1 MSASENQEYFKKRI
15 QELESKLSGMKLELE
30 NARFQHESESEK
42 RRFYQLIADFAF
54 GWELW
59 FDPKGQIKYCSPSC
73 YDLTGFTSN
82 QIIGSSGIK
91 ELLVYE
97 IDRIKYAGFLEG
109 ALNQVLVNQSLEF
122 RILTRTKQLRWCIM
136 SVRGVYDEKGKYLG
150 IRASVQDTTRLKNAM
165 GHISELEKGKEF
177 ELRTKQRL
185 QSELE
190 LKDRELV
197 SFLLQLS
204 QKNELISKSANLLKK
219 GKLGDDKH
227 IKIVLEQLEEILK
240 GNSVQTPDWVMIEK
254 QMEKSHPGFL
264 NRLQTKYPVISV
276 KDQKLCCYIR
286 LGLSSKEISGL
297 LNITPKSVEIAR
309 VRLRQKLQLPSKIRL
324 STFIMQF

>member
-1 MSASENQEYFKKRI
+1 
-15 QELESKLSGMKLELE
+15 
-30 NARFQHESESEK
+30 
-42 RRFYQLIADFAF
+42 
-54 GWELW
+54 
-59 FDPKGQIKYCSPSC
+59 
-73 YDLTGFTSN
+73 
-82 QIIGSSGIK
+82 
-91 ELLVYE
+91 
-97 IDRIKYAGFLEG
+97 
-109 ALNQVLVNQSLEF
+109 
-122 RILTRTKQLRWCIM
+122 
-136 SVRGVYDEKGKYLG
+136 VYDEKGKYLG

-185 QSELE
+185 QSQLE

-204 QKNELISKSANLLKK
+204 QKNELINKSANLLKK
-219 GKLGDDKH
+219 RKRGDDKH

-240 GNSVQTPDWVMIEK
+240 SNSVQTPDWVLIEK

-264 NRLQTKYPVISV
+264 NRLQTKYPVISI

-324 STFIMQF
+324 STFIIQF